1 MKTKSRAVAKFT
13 SVALVIFQM
22 SALFLIGAAAPR
34 VACDVCHLRLSHR
47 TGWYT
52 ISIASFQARRG
63 SDIVERIEGTISN
76 QRLSGRVLDVGTVG
90 TLNVVAPRSRSR
102 TKLSQLPPHHKLDPG
117 TSWTFTIGS
126 TYLFDEPGIVQLN
139 VSYGELDSNTLAF
152 VVK

>member
-34 VACDVCHLRLSHR
+34 VACDVCH
-47 TGWYT
+47 
-52 ISIASFQARRG
+52 FQARRG